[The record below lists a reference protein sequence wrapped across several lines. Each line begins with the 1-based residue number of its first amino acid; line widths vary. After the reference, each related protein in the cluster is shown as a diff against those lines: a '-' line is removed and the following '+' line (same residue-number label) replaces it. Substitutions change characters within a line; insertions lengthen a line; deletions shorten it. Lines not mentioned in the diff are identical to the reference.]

1 MQLARLLF
9 FIYRRLSLWFM
20 RRTALP
26 TLVFLL
32 LAAVVLAPLQSSAHT
47 ASASSVL
54 VQEDGFSHSAP
65 EIFHNDSIIWYN
77 TDNNSG
83 LTHRLVY
90 DHDGD
95 GLFNGTFDWDS
106 GELHAYCET
115 DENNSK
121 IDSNCTTMFF
131 VVFDVNWTEGDYG
144 YQDLRSDGTVVNAT
158 IRLFKDMDSH
168 NASTPPP
175 VGSSFGAT
183 QNDDDQP
190 VDGPKANEKLT
201 PEDVLFYIAVATGS
215 AAVLLLGL
223 LIARGST
230 GTPEKVLQEE

>member
-1 MQLARLLF
+1 
-9 FIYRRLSLWFM
+9 M
-20 RRTALP
+20 RRMALP

-32 LAAVVLAPLQSSAHT
+32 LGAVLLAPLQSSAHT
-47 ASASSVL
+47 ASASTVL

-77 TDNNSG
+77 TDNASG

-121 IDSNCTTMFF
+121 MDSNCTTMFF

-144 YQDLRSDGTVVNAT
+144 YQDLRSDGSVVNAT

-168 NASTPPP
+168 NASTAPS
-175 VGSSFGAT
+175 VGTSFGVT
-183 QNDDDQP
+183 QQP
-190 VDGPKANEKLT
+190 EDPSSNEDPASEDLT
-201 PEDVLFYIAVATGS
+201 PEDVLFYIAVGTGS

-223 LIARGST
+223 LMVRGST

>member
-1 MQLARLLF
+1 MF
-9 FIYRRLSLWFM
+9 YLSGPEPSIM
-20 RRTALP
+20 RRMALP

-47 ASASSVL
+47 ASASTVL

-77 TDNNSG
+77 TDNGSN

-95 GLFNGTFDWDS
+95 GLYNGTFDWDS

-115 DENNSK
+115 DENNTK
-121 IDSNCTTMFF
+121 VDPECTTMFF

-144 YQDLRSDGTVVNAT
+144 YQDIRSDGSVVNAT

-175 VGSSFGAT
+175 VGSSFGVT
-183 QNDDDQP
+183 QGADDSPADENAAE
-190 VDGPKANEKLT
+190 DEALT
-201 PEDVLFYIAVATGS
+201 PEDFLLFIAIGTGS
-215 AAVLLLGL
+215 SAVLLFGVLM
-223 LIARGST
+223 IRGSS

>member
-1 MQLARLLF
+1 
-9 FIYRRLSLWFM
+9 M
-20 RRTALP
+20 RRMFIPVLI
-26 TLVFLL
+26 VLL
-32 LAAVVLAPLQSSAHT
+32 LSGLATMPGLSSAHT
-47 ASASSVL
+47 ASAFTVL
-54 VQEDGFSHSAP
+54 VEDDGFSQSSP

-77 TDNNSG
+77 TDNTSNV
-83 LTHRLVY
+83 THRLVY

-121 IDSNCTTMFF
+121 LDANCTTMFM
-131 VVFDVNWTEGDYG
+131 VVFDVNWTEGDYA
-144 YQDLRSDGTVVNAT
+144 YQDLRSDDTVANGT

-175 VGSSFGAT
+175 VGSSFGVT
-183 QNDDDQP
+183 QGADDASADENSAEDEP
-190 VDGPKANEKLT
+190 LT
-201 PEDVLFYIAVATGS
+201 PEDILLYVAIGTGS
-215 AAVLLLGL
+215 SAILLFGVLLF
-223 LIARGST
+223 RGSS

>member
-1 MQLARLLF
+1 
-9 FIYRRLSLWFM
+9 M

-47 ASASSVL
+47 ASASTVL

-175 VGSSFGAT
+175 VGSSFGVDAAT
-183 QNDDDQP
+183 RGHLDQP
-190 VDGPKANEKLT
+190 VD
-201 PEDVLFYIAVATGS
+201 S
-215 AAVLLLGL
+215 AQKQ
-223 LIARGST
+223 T
-230 GTPEKVLQEE
+230 KN